1 MKYLVRV
8 VWCYTCTG
16 KIQSTLKET
25 ERRSIAE
32 SFFDAYCKLM
42 NTSPALSLK
51 RVSLYEDGYEI
62 ERRINENGSQIRN

>member
-8 VWCYTCTG
+8 VWCYACTG
-16 KIQSTLKET
+16 KIQSTFKET

-42 NTSPALSLK
+42 GTSPSLSLK

-62 ERRINENGSQIRN
+62 ERRIEENGSQIRN

>member
-8 VWCYTCTG
+8 VWCHARTG
-16 KIQSTLKET
+16 KIQSTFKET

-42 NTSPALSLK
+42 SASPSLPLK

>member
-8 VWCYTCTG
+8 VWCYACSG
-16 KIQSTLKET
+16 KIQSTFKET
-25 ERRSIAE
+25 ERRSVAE

-42 NTSPALSLK
+42 GTSPELPLK

-62 ERRINENGSQIRN
+62 ERRIEE

>member
-8 VWCYTCTG
+8 VWCYACTG
-16 KIQSTLKET
+16 KIQSTVKET

-32 SFFDAYCKLM
+32 SFFESYCKLM
-42 NTSPALSLK
+42 NTSPSLSLK

-62 ERRINENGSQIRN
+62 ERRIEE

>member
-8 VWCYTCTG
+8 VWCYARTG
-16 KIQSTLKET
+16 KIQSTFKET

-32 SFFDAYCKLM
+32 SFFEAYCKLM
-42 NTSPALSLK
+42 NTSPSLSLK

-62 ERRINENGSQIRN
+62 ERRIEQ

>member
-8 VWCYTCTG
+8 VWCYAYSG
-16 KIQSTLKET
+16 KIQSTCKET

-42 NTSPALSLK
+42 NTSPSLSLK

-62 ERRINENGSQIRN
+62 ERRINENAG

>member
-8 VWCYTCTG
+8 VWCYACTG
-16 KIQSTLKET
+16 KIQSTFKET

-42 NTSPALSLK
+42 NTSPSLSLK
-51 RVSLYEDGYEI
+51 RVSLYEDEYEI

>member
-8 VWCYTCTG
+8 VWCYACTG
-16 KIQSTLKET
+16 KIQSTFKET

-62 ERRINENGSQIRN
+62 ERRIEENGSQIRN

>member
-1 MKYLVRV
+1 MNDWVRV
-8 VWCYTCTG
+8 VWCYDSTG
-16 KIQSTLKET
+16 KIQSTFKET

-42 NTSPALSLK
+42 NTSPSLSLK

-62 ERRINENGSQIRN
+62 ERRINE

>member
-8 VWCYTCTG
+8 VWCYACTG
-16 KIQSTLKET
+16 KIQSTFKET

-42 NTSPALSLK
+42 NTSPSLSLK

>member
-8 VWCYTCTG
+8 VWCYACTG
-16 KIQSTLKET
+16 KIQSTFKET

-42 NTSPALSLK
+42 NTSPSLSLK

-62 ERRINENGSQIRN
+62 ERRINENGKQS